1 MSAVVEFVE
10 SVGEAVGDVIEFVGD
25 AVENVGEVIVDTVEY
40 VVENPEI
47 IAIAIAA
54 PYAVAAAGTA
64 LGASAATIS
73 MVTQPITAAAI
84 SASQGGDIEDI
95 GKAALGSFIAQ
106 PLGQTVGAQA
116 SKVIGSANAAQNALS
131 SAVGGAVGSAAGAAI
146 TGADVGE
153 SALMGAAGSAG
164 ASLARA
170 GATSLGAEEGGR
182 AAGYTADVGEA
193 LGRSAAGGDLANEL
207 LGAGVGALIKE
218 GDIATNQLRQPSD
231 TQVATRPAPPPMGAQ
246 IGEQLAGTG
255 NIDISAPASIS
266 SRPEFATKT
275 GETGDI
281 VIKYTEPDGYVTY
294 RRDVTATDV
303 SGKQSGYTIVYDP
316 QNDSFAYE
324 YSTGDADK
332 APTAGVSVIS
342 SKTRPG
348 EKASSTSPASTTKP
362 AEPTD
367 VRAGQKVTDIAAA
380 TKPSDQTPTQA
391 PTETVSET
399 PTNLPTQS
407 LIERPVGTDMVG
419 AGEQMVAPEPGQAE
433 APAMGGEQAGGTVR
447 SEETAAR
454 AEGGTTR
461 PVEEMTGAELL
472 GDAIAGEERGAGRG
486 VGGEEGQGAGGEV
499 EGELAAEPVDLNE
512 LTDQDL
518 IDLLEESMAE
528 DTPLIPPDDTGG
540 TANLDVRTASV
551 GRPRGAQQRSISP
564 RVVGT
569 SPAAAIIGQKEPIFG
584 GEENAQ
590 SDIWNT
596 RSLRLRKALGL

>member
-10 SVGEAVGDVIEFVGD
+10 GVGEAVGDVIEFVGD

-40 VVENPEI
+40 VIENPEI

-54 PYAVAAAGTA
+54 PYAIAAAGTA

-106 PLGQTVGAQA
+106 PLGQAAGAQA

-131 SAVGGAVGSAAGAAI
+131 SAVGGAVGSAAGAVV

-153 SALMGAAGSAG
+153 SALFGAAGSAG
-164 ASLARA
+164 ASLAKT
-170 GATSLGAEEGGR
+170 GATSLGAEQGGR
-182 AAGYTADVGEA
+182 AAGYSADIGEA
-193 LGRSAAGGDLANEL
+193 LGRSAAGGDLASEL
-207 LGAGVGALIKE
+207 IGAGVGALQKE
-218 GDIATNQLRQPSD
+218 GNIALNQLRQPTD

-316 QNDSFAYE
+316 QDDSFVYE

-332 APTAGVSVIS
+332 APTAGVSIIS

-380 TKPSDQTPTQA
+380 ARPRTTPTTA
-391 PTETVSET
+391 PAGGIAGEGGGSATMPTAAEEGGMGT
-399 PTNLPTQS
+399 P
-407 LIERPVGTDMVG
+407 ERGMG
-419 AGEQMVAPEPGQAE
+419 AGGQM
-433 APAMGGEQAGGTVR
+433 GEEG
-447 SEETAAR
+447 AA
-454 AEGGTTR
+454 TR
-461 PVEEMTGAELL
+461 PVEDMTGSELL
-472 GDAIAGEERGAGRG
+472 GDALAGEEGGAGGGEGVRGGRG
-486 VGGEEGQGAGGEV
+486 VGGGEGEG
-499 EGELAAEPVDLNE
+499 EGELAAEPTDLDE

-540 TANLDVRTASV
+540 TSNLDVRTALV
-551 GRPRGAQQRSISP
+551 RKPRGVQSSISP

-569 SPAAAIIGQKEPIFG
+569 SPTAAIIGQKEPIFG

-590 SDIWNT
+590 SDAWNT

>member
-10 SVGEAVGDVIEFVGD
+10 GIGEAVGDVIEFVGD
-25 AVENVGEVIVDTVEY
+25 AVENVGEVIVDTIEY
-40 VVENPEI
+40 VVENPEVL
-47 IAIAIAA
+47 AIAIAA
-54 PYAVAAAGTA
+54 PYAIAAAGTA

-84 SASQGGDIEDI
+84 TASQGGDIEDI
-95 GKAALGSFIAQ
+95 GKAALGSFIGQ
-106 PLGQTVGAQA
+106 PLGQMAGAQA

-131 SAVGGAVGSAAGAAI
+131 SAVGGAVGSAAGAVV

-153 SALMGAAGSAG
+153 SALFGAAGSAG

-193 LGRSAAGGDLANEL
+193 LGRSAAGGNLASEL
-207 LGAGVGALIKE
+207 VGAGIGALVRE
-218 GDIATNQLRQPSD
+218 GDIATQELRQP
-231 TQVATRPAPPPMGAQ
+231 TIKNATAYFPPISPEMAA
-246 IGEQLAGTG
+246 LAGSR
-255 NIDISAPASIS
+255 IDGSPVSDIELIAGIPNAPKMF
-266 SRPEFATKT
+266 PEGDMVINPTIKT
-275 GETGDI
+275 GDL
-281 VIKYTEPDGYVTY
+281 YTVRNEQGEVFQA
-294 RRDVTATDV
+294 RDVTYQDGTVQRIIFDPNTQQYQQQILQEPSVRTGNTSLAPIEVSGGQSGILANPDPDIRTGQRATDV
-303 SGKQSGYTIVYDP
+303 
-316 QNDSFAYE
+316 
-324 YSTGDADK
+324 
-332 APTAGVSVIS
+332 
-342 SKTRPG
+342 
-348 EKASSTSPASTTKP
+348 
-362 AEPTD
+362 
-367 VRAGQKVTDIAAA
+367 AAA
-380 TKPSDQTPTQA
+380 ARQPTQAATGAPTQA
-391 PTETVSET
+391 PTEAVPEA

-433 APAMGGEQAGGTVR
+433 TPAMRGEQAGEAVR

-454 AEGGTTR
+454 AEGGTAR

-486 VGGEEGQGAGGEV
+486 VGEEEGQGAGGEA

-590 SDIWNT
+590 SDVWNT